1 MVATILL
8 LLSQLLQHIK
18 LLSLRQNNFFCLEI
32 KGDVFAEGISVMV
45 VLQGLSL
52 SYTLSERALRTHLT
66 FLATRLLLNI

>member
-18 LLSLRQNNFFCLEI
+18 LLSPRQNDFFCREI
-32 KGDVFAEGISVMV
+32 KGDVFAEGISVVV

-52 SYTLSERALRTHLT
+52 LHSLRTRPPHSSE
-66 FLATRLLLNI
+66 FFSDAAPS

>member
-18 LLSLRQNNFFCLEI
+18 LLSPRQNDFFCREI
-32 KGDVFAEGISVMV
+32 KGDVFAEGISVVV